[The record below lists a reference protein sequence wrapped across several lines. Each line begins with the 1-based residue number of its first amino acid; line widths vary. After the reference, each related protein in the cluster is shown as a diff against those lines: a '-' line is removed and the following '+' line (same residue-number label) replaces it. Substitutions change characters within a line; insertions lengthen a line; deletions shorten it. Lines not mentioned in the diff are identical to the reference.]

1 MPFAQRIAALS
12 TASLLAT
19 GVLTG
24 AVAPPAAHAASTA
37 ATTVLVLTVEPHVD
51 GATRIAT
58 LRCEPAG
65 GRHPDAATACRNVAA
80 VDGDLTALEVD
91 QGPCTLEYA
100 PVTVRA
106 LGWWR
111 DRPVSY
117 VETFGNRCHLLR
129 ETGTLFAF

>member
-24 AVAPPAAHAASTA
+24 AVAPPAAHASTA
-37 ATTVLVLTVEPHVD
+37 TPTTVLLLSVEPHVD
-51 GATRIAT
+51 GAPRVAT

-65 GRHPDAATACRNVAA
+65 GRHPHAATACQNVAA
-80 VDGDLTALEVD
+80 VDGDLAALEVD
-91 QGPCTLEYA
+91 RGPCTLEYA